1 MASPHA
7 PLEEALQDAGQEH
20 VLEALRGLQ
29 PDRAQALR
37 AQLEELDLAAVQRLR
52 AVLVE
57 GTEAAPPAFAPPA
70 LFPLERN
77 AAQAQQAAE
86 AVARGHELLS
96 SGQVGFLLVAGGQG
110 SRLGFEGPK
119 GLYPVGPVT
128 GAPLFAWHAA
138 RIQAAR
144 ERTGARL
151 HWFVMTS
158 RTNDEATRAWF
169 AEQDH
174 LGLGADTV
182 HFFVQSMLPA
192 LDAEGRMIFSAPG
205 ELFLAPNGH
214 GGTLEALA
222 RAGMLDFAREAG
234 IEQFSYFQVDNP
246 LVRPADPLFLGLHA
260 LEGAEMSS
268 KVVAKRDADEKVGV
282 LGLADGRLGC
292 IEYSDLPA
300 DLRTRT
306 DEDGQL
312 TYRAGN
318 IAVHAIRRDF
328 IERLTAGGQLELP
341 WHLARKRM
349 KAVDPVSGA
358 PLEVDGVKFETF
370 VFDALAETTSS
381 VVLEVDRALE
391 FSPVKNA
398 EGSDSPATCR
408 EAMTRMFVEW
418 MAGAGHP
425 VPEASAD
432 GTVAVEVDPRVAE
445 DASQFVE
452 AACAHR
458 QEVNG
463 VLYR

>member
-1 MASPHA
+1 MVPA
-7 PLEEALQDAGQEH
+7 PLQDALEAAGQSH
-20 VLEALRGLQ
+20 VLEALDAL
-29 PDRAQALR
+29 PEPQAARLR
-37 AQLEELDLAAVQRLR
+37 TQLEELDLEAVGRLR
-52 AVLVE
+52 RVLVQGA
-57 GTEAAPPAFAPPA
+57 GTAVPAFTPPE
-70 LFPLERN
+70 LFPLQRSPEHEAR
-77 AAQAQQAAE
+77 AE
-86 AVARGHELLS
+86 AAVLRGQELLA
-96 SGQVGFLLVAGGQG
+96 SGSVGFLLVAGGQG
-110 SRLGFEGPK
+110 SRLGFDGPK

-144 ERTGARL
+144 QRSGAEL

-158 RTNDEATRAWF
+158 RTNDAATRAWF
-169 AEQDH
+169 AEHDH

-222 RAGMLDFAREAG
+222 RSGMLDLARQVG
-234 IEQFSYFQVDNP
+234 IEHFSYFQVDNP

-268 KVVAKRDADEKVGV
+268 KVVAKRDAEEKVGV

-292 IEYSDLPA
+292 IEYSDLPEE
-300 DLRTRT
+300 LRSRR
-306 DEDGQL
+306 DEDGSL
-312 TYRAGN
+312 TFRAGN

-328 IERLTAGGQLELP
+328 IERLTAGGDLELP

-349 KAVDPVSGA
+349 KAVDATGA
-358 PLEVDGVKFETF
+358 PIEVDGVKFETF
-370 VFDALAETTSS
+370 VFDALAATTNS

-408 EAMTRMFVEW
+408 EAMTSMFRGWLE
-418 MAGAGHP
+418 AAGHP
-425 VPEASAD
+425 VPPAGPD
-432 GTVAVEVDPRVAE
+432 GLPAVEVDPRVAE
-445 DASQFVE
+445 DGPEFLQASCSPCE
-452 AACAHR
+452 EGA
-458 QEVNG
+458 G
-463 VLYR
+463 VVYR